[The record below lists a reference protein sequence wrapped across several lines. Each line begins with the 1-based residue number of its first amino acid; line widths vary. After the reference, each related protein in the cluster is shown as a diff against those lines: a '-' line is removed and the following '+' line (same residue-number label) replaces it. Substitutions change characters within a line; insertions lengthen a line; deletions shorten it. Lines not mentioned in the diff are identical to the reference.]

1 MGFSSIRLRLFLAC
15 RVRGISVTRDLS
27 VCFKTCAQSSRL
39 SWFRPFR
46 KSTIRR
52 WEGRPFSLF
61 LCLWPHLLRHCRTDP
76 TRIHA
81 ALWGRPNFLGTT
93 TGAILA
99 ALLALGPSVDDIH
112 TLYKEH
118 GLTIVRRRSC
128 PGKSTTLSHLAV
140 TVFGNCKFSAPVVLL
155 LHGSRSSSHMFRNL
169 IPLLADKNQRGRR
182 TTVRAIRLS
191 LRDFSAQ
198 KALFAI

>member
-1 MGFSSIRLRLFLAC
+1 MPIFRITSPTGVPVSAC
-15 RVRGISVTRDLS
+15 RNAKAICSSLYRVFFMAKPSLS
-27 VCFKTCAQSSRL
+27 RSR
-39 SWFRPFR
+39 FCR
-46 KSTIRR
+46 KLT
-52 WEGRPFSLF
+52 L
-61 LCLWPHLLRHCRTDP
+61 
-76 TRIHA
+76 
-81 ALWGRPNFLGTT
+81 
-93 TGAILA
+93 ILDQKIEV
-99 ALLALGPSVDDIH
+99 PS
-112 TLYKEH
+112 KEH

-128 PGKSTTLSHLAV
+128 RGKSTTLSHLAV

-191 LRDFSAQ
+191 LRDLSAQ